1 MFVFLHSNT
10 RH

>member
-10 RH
+10 RR